1 MFLKWS
7 NGRQNTGYDKITF
20 LSLKFFIPFDLHLLR
35 FKKGSFIP
43 NHIDSV
49 DYGKHYRLNII
60 IKNAKIGGDFI
71 CKNPIFET
79 KRIKFFRPDIS
90 EHSVTEVISGNRYV
104 ISFGF
109 ILK

>member
-1 MFLKWS
+1 MFFNWI
-7 NGRQNTGYDKITF
+7 NGRQNTGYKKITF
-20 LSLKFFIPFDLHLLR
+20 LSSKFLIPYDLHLLK
-35 FKKGSFIP
+35 FEKGSFIP

-49 DYGKHYRLNII
+49 DYGKHYRVNII
-60 IKNAKIGGDFI
+60 LKNAKKGGNFI

-90 EHSVTEVISGNRYV
+90 EHSVSEVIEGNRYV
-104 ISFGF
+104 LSFGF